1 MYENDG
7 LSAHLGIVSVE
18 GYRAPVTDL
27 ADFARLAAEAG
38 GLAVV
43 VTTRADTTAQA
54 SLVSAGV
61 ADNPLTGRASAA
73 FVVHGSAHKLVN
85 IRRRPHTT
93 VVASHGYEWATVEG
107 PATIIGLDDP
117 QPGFDEDAIRVLLR
131 TVFTAAGGTHDN
143 WDEYDRVMRADRR
156 AAVFVEPERVYSNG

>member
-1 MYENDG
+1 M
-7 LSAHLGIVSVE
+7 
-18 GYRAPVTDL
+18 TDL
-27 ADFARLAAEAG
+27 ADFGRLAAADG

-43 VTTRADTTAQA
+43 VTTRADGTAQA

-61 ADNPLTGRASAA
+61 ADNPLTGRPAA
-73 FVVHGSAHKLVN
+73 AIVVHGAAHKLAN
-85 IRRRPHTT
+85 MRRRPHTT
-93 VVASHGYEWATVEG
+93 IVAKSGYQWVTVEG

-117 QPGFDEDAIRVLLR
+117 QPGFDEEAIRVLLR

-156 AAVFVEPERVYSNG
+156 AAVFVDPARVYSNG